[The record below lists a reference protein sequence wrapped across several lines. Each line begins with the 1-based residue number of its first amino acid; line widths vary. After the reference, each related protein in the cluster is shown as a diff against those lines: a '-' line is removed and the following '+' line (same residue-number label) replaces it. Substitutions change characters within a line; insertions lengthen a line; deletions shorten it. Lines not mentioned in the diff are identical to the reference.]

1 MEIFRKGGMGFTPQI
16 RKLILGEIIPQM
28 WSDILKVKVLA
39 GIVHAKAK
47 NMQKI
52 ETKTV
57 GPCLNGPG
65 QKKLKTGMTRLLTRW
80 YSKAGI
86 VTAD

>member
-1 MEIFRKGGMGFTPQI
+1 M
-16 RKLILGEIIPQM
+16 LGEIIPQM

-65 QKKLKTGMTRLLTRW
+65 QKKLKNRHDPPSHQMVLKSW
-80 YSKAGI
+80 YSNSRLECSLNEK
-86 VTAD
+86 